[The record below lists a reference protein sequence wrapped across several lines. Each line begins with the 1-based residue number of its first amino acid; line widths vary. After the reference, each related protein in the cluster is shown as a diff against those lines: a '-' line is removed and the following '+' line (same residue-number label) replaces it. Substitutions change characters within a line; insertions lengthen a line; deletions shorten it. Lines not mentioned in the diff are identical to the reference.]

1 MAAGDVA
8 HAAVEEDVVLSLGHE
23 HIELGHEGVD
33 DLAVGI
39 EVGQGAGALGGG
51 GLETLG
57 LDEVHFE
64 VFLATDGGEDLD
76 AEFAFELVADGLG
89 DVLGDLQG
97 AEGQTELVDGGVG
110 LLGVEQVA
118 GALLAFADGG
128 VQLLDADL
136 FELIG
141 RFQRRLGC
149 HRGRRSRRHF
159 GLGRR
164 RVGGLLPGETHHVE
178 VGQALAGFG
187 VLGIKLKHLLEEGCG
202 MVGVALGAGL
212 AAQSQELLRQ
222 SRGVFGQGQAAG
234 QRQPHAGRDQQL
246 GALPRSRGGGHQRNL
261 RNEGETDRGSG
272 SSVRHPRVQSTA
284 TNRTGTRVGMA
295 RAAQIRARRGLSWG
309 WAASSR

>member
-1 MAAGDVA
+1 MSP
-8 HAAVEEDVVLSLGHE
+8 HAAVEEDVVLSLGHQ
-23 HIELGHEGVD
+23 HIELGHQGVD

-97 AEGQTELVDGGVG
+97 AEGQAELVDGGVG

-141 RFQRRLGC
+141 RFQRRLGGWC
-149 HRGRRSRRHF
+149 GGQL
-159 GLGRR
+159 GLGGRGVG
-164 RVGGLLPGETHHVE
+164 RVLEGQACVCE
-178 VGQALAGFG
+178 VGQSLSRLG
-187 VLGIKLKHLLEEGCG
+187 VLGIELEGLLEEGRG
-202 MVGVALGAGL
+202 MIRIALGVGL
-212 AAQSQELLRQ
+212 AAQIEELLGQ
-222 SRGVFGQGQAAG
+222 SRGVIGQGGAGG
-234 QRQPHAGRDQQL
+234 QRQPEADHDQ
-246 GALPRSRGGGHQRNL
+246 
-261 RNEGETDRGSG
+261 
-272 SSVRHPRVQSTA
+272 
-284 TNRTGTRVGMA
+284 
-295 RAAQIRARRGLSWG
+295 
-309 WAASSR
+309 